1 MTNKDFLEE
10 YNLCAN
16 VLGVN
21 LTKEFQSGLVYR
33 KIKKKISVLKI
44 TFHISWNKF
53 WEVLATYFLK
63 T

>member
-44 TFHISWNKF
+44 TFHIS
-53 WEVLATYFLK
+53 
-63 T
+63 